1 MKEIIRE
8 LYKGYSIEPEYTI
21 YGPKLQIVNINDC
34 DDFVRYANTLD
45 EAKEIIDE
53 ILEEYC

>member
-1 MKEIIRE
+1 MKEIISE
-8 LYKGYSIEPEYTI
+8 LYKGYSIEPADTI
-21 YGPKLQIVNINDC
+21 YSPELQIVNINDC

-53 ILEEYC
+53 ILYN